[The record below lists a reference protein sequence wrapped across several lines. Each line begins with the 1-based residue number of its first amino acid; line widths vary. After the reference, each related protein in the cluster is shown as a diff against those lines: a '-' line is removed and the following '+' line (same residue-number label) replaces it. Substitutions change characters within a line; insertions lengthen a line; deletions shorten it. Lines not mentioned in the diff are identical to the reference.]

1 MCSPHLCKYGDCKAG
16 HLLTTQRNM
25 NYLER
30 RGLAHIEPT
39 DIIALFRIVDEN
51 KSVSLKLIFLNNIL
65 LFLSSRKHSS
75 HIYRYQYEQQQQ
87 ASMMFMSLMMNQQ
100 QQQQMIMF

>member
-51 KSVSLKLIFLNNIL
+51 K
-65 LFLSSRKHSS
+65 
-75 HIYRYQYEQQQQ
+75 
-87 ASMMFMSLMMNQQ
+87 
-100 QQQQMIMF
+100 